1 MISFESPEIEQ
12 FAESYPEQPVKL
24 RHGLCGHE
32 LLELDSLAA
41 LAGRLRRED
50 IEYYPGDTPFG
61 VDPKS
66 APGNGLSIQET
77 IRRIEECGSW
87 MVLKFVEK
95 DEIYRNFLHEALAPL
110 ESAVRGITGP
120 MHTHRGFIFITSPG
134 SVTPLH
140 FDPEH
145 NILLQV
151 RGEKVMSIF
160 PADDEELAPMQE
172 HERYHAGGHR
182 NLPWR
187 DEFDARGTPFHL
199 APGDALHV
207 PFMAPHWVKNG
218 DAVSVSFSIT
228 WRSDWAVREECAH
241 GMNRMLRKAG
251 INPARPKRF
260 PHDNHVK
267 SLGFRAIMK
276 ARRMTGLEPQ

>member
-1 MISFESPEIEQ
+1 MTSFDQPQIDSFGQ
-12 FAESYPEQPVKL
+12 AYPEQPVKL
-24 RHGLCGHE
+24 RHNLCGHT
-32 LLELDSLAA
+32 LLTLESLAE
-41 LAGRLRRED
+41 LAGRVNPET

-66 APGNGLSIQET
+66 APGNGLSVQET
-77 IRRIEECGSW
+77 IRRIEQCGSW
-87 MVLKFVEK
+87 MVLKFVER
-95 DEIYRNFLHEALAPL
+95 DEIYRNLLHEALAPL
-110 ESAVRGITGP
+110 EGAVRRATGP
-120 MHTHRGFIFITSPG
+120 MHTLRAFIFITSPG

-145 NILLQV
+145 NILLQI
-151 RGEKVMSIF
+151 RGNKVMSIF

-187 DEFDARGTPFHL
+187 DEFEARGTPFHL
-199 APGDALHV
+199 DPGEAVHV

-241 GMNRMLRKAG
+241 GMNRLLRKAG
-251 INPARPKRF
+251 MRPARPKRY
-260 PHDNHVK
+260 PHQNHVK
-267 SLGFRAIMK
+267 SLGYRAIMK
-276 ARRMTGLEPQ
+276 ARRMTGLEAN

>member
-1 MISFESPEIEQ
+1 MTSFERPQ
-12 FAESYPEQPVKL
+12 LDAFAAAYPEQPVKL

-32 LLELDSLAA
+32 LLTLESLAA
-41 LAGRLRRED
+41 LAGRMRPED

-77 IRRIEECGSW
+77 IRRIEQCGSW
-87 MVLKFVEK
+87 MVLKFVEQ
-95 DEIYRNFLHEALAPL
+95 DETYRALLDEALAPL
-110 ESAVRGITGP
+110 EPAVRPTGA
-120 MHTHRGFIFITSPG
+120 MHTHRGFVFISSPG
-134 SVTPLH
+134 SATPLH

-145 NILLQV
+145 NILLQI

-160 PADDEELAPMQE
+160 PADDEELAPMEE
-172 HERYHAGGHR
+172 HERYYAGGHR

-187 DEFDARGTPFHL
+187 DEFQTRGSKFHL
-199 APGDALHV
+199 SPGDALHV

-228 WRSDWAVREECAH
+228 WRSDWSFREECAH
-241 GMNRMLRKAG
+241 GMNRLLRHAG
-251 INPARPKRF
+251 MHPARPKRY
-260 PHDNHVK
+260 PHQNHIK
-267 SLGFRAIMK
+267 SFSYRAIAK
-276 ARRMTGLEPQ
+276 VRRLAGRDAP